1 MRRKNLPR
9 QIYLDALVGSI
20 SVILLALF
28 AVPLNSQQPERRE
41 RTQEQQRQT
50 QQQEPTLL
58 QMHAADMSADL
69 IVMRLAD
76 ASNFYR
82 GMEVKVNEGVATLS
96 GRVPS
101 QAAKRRALR
110 IVRRTPGVYSVHYQ
124 ITVDTSLAKMEPTSI
139 NQGELMEKVANSIA
153 ADIAGAKAGKD
164 WWFEG
169 WRVEG
174 PDNNWNLIVQVDEP
188 GQVVL
193 DGELPQLDLIRKA
206 IEAAIKVS
214 GVQRLDSDLEIEPRR
229 YRPYYPNHPG
239 YAFTAYQ
246 YPYGYG
252 PYAARWFNHQHSAA
266 TRIQRNRLSSTSG
279 SWWCC
284 R

>member
-1 MRRKNLPR
+1 MRTKNLSR
-9 QIYLDALVGSI
+9 DIYLDALIGSI
-20 SVILLALF
+20 FISPLMLF
-28 AVPLNSQQPERRE
+28 ATPANSQQSERLDQ
-41 RTQEQQRQT
+41 TQQRQHQT
-50 QQQEPTLL
+50 QQQDPTLL

-101 QAAKRRALR
+101 HIAKRRVLR

-124 ITVDTSLAKMEPTSI
+124 LTVDTSLAKMEPTSI
-139 NQGELMEKVANSIA
+139 NQVELMEKVAKNIA
-153 ADIAGAKAGKD
+153 ADISGSKAGKD

-174 PDNNWNLIVQVDEP
+174 PDNTWNLVVEVDEP
-188 GQVVL
+188 GRVVL

-206 IEAAIKVS
+206 IEAAVKVA
-214 GVQRLDSDLEIEPRR
+214 GVQRLESNLEIEPRR
-229 YRPYYPNHPG
+229 YRPYY
-239 YAFTAYQ
+239 
-246 YPYGYG
+246 YPHRYSQTSSASA
-252 PYAARWFNHQHSAA
+252 PSCARRFSINYP
-266 TRIQRNRLSSTSG
+266 RFPDF
-279 SWWCC
+279 
-284 R
+284 